1 MARAKIGQRFTV
13 VLPKE
18 TRAGLDVDDPVDVV
32 RREDGVI
39 EIRPMML
46 VEKSQAWFWTPEWQQ
61 KERQADADYAAGRFR
76 VHATT
81 DDFLALLD
89 RGGPEDLTDESTRRG

>member
-1 MARAKIGQRFTV
+1 VARAKIGQRFTV

-18 TRAGLDVDDPVDVV
+18 TRAGLDVDDPVEVV

-46 VEKSQAWFWTPEWQQ
+46 VEKSQAWFWTPTWQ
-61 KERQADADYAAGRFR
+61 EREREVDADYAAGRFR
-76 VHATT
+76 VHDST
-81 DDFLALLD
+81 DDFLAALD
-89 RGGPEDLTDESTRRG
+89 RGGPEDTAGGSTRRG